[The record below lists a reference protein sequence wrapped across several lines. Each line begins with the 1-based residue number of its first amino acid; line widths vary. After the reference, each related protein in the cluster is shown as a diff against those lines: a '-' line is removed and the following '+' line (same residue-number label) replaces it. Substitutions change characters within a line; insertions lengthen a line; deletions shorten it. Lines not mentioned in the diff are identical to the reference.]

1 MISVDSY
8 AKVDMEIVQQ
18 LKAIVGDQYV
28 FVDEESLSKY
38 AHDETENLHFPPEV
52 VVKPRTTEEISR
64 IMKLCNEAIIPVT
77 PRGAGTG
84 LAGAALADKGGVL
97 LSTERLNSIL
107 KIDERNHQVITEPGV
122 ITEVLMDEVKK
133 VGLFYPPDPSSR
145 GSCFI
150 GGNISANSGGPKAV
164 KYGVVRDYVL
174 NLEVVLPSGEVIWTG
189 ANVLKNSTGYNLT
202 HLIVG
207 SEGTLGIVTKI
218 VLRLIP
224 LPKYDLLMLV
234 PFRNLE
240 QAGEAVSEIFRA
252 GFVPSGLELV
262 EIDALQIVSKMVD
275 SSAVPLTEDT
285 EAHLII
291 EVDGNDVD
299 VLMKEMEA
307 ISELL
312 TKYDIGELYFA
323 DDAQQKAEL
332 WKLRRRVAEAVKLVG
347 YTIEE
352 DTVVPRA
359 ELPALIRGVKALGK
373 QYDFNVV
380 CYGHAGDGNLH
391 IRIHKEGTPNSYGD
405 AEMNK
410 CLRAMFELV
419 YKLGGT
425 ISGEHG
431 VGLIQKG
438 YMNIVMKE
446 ANLRLMRDI
455 KRAFDPNNILN
466 PGKIFDLQ

>member
-1 MISVDSY
+1 
-8 AKVDMEIVQQ
+8 
-18 LKAIVGDQYV
+18 
-28 FVDEESLSKY
+28 
-38 AHDETENLHFPPEV
+38 
-52 VVKPRTTEEISR
+52 
-64 IMKLCNEAIIPVT
+64 
-77 PRGAGTG
+77 
-84 LAGAALADKGGVL
+84 
-97 LSTERLNSIL
+97 
-107 KIDERNHQVITEPGV
+107 
-122 ITEVLMDEVKK
+122 
-133 VGLFYPPDPSSR
+133 
-145 GSCFI
+145 
-150 GGNISANSGGPKAV
+150 
-164 KYGVVRDYVL
+164 
-174 NLEVVLPSGEVIWTG
+174 
-189 ANVLKNSTGYNLT
+189 
-202 HLIVG
+202 
-207 SEGTLGIVTKI
+207 
-218 VLRLIP
+218 
-224 LPKYDLLMLV
+224 
-234 PFRNLE
+234 
-240 QAGEAVSEIFRA
+240 
-252 GFVPSGLELV
+252 
-262 EIDALQIVSKMVD
+262 
-275 SSAVPLTEDT
+275 
-285 EAHLII
+285 
-291 EVDGNDVD
+291 

-312 TKYDIGELYFA
+312 TKYDIGDLYFA

-373 QYDFNVV
+373 QYNFNVV